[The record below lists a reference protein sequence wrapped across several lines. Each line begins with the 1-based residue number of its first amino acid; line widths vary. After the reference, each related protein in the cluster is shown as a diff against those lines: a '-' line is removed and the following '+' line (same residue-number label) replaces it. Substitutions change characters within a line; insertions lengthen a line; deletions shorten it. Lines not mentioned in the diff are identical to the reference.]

1 LFLYHCV
8 HYPFLTQENKVPAP
22 ELTNRIKAALGEHA
36 EKKDEEEEE
45 ESDMD
50 MDDIPDEEMA
60 KLDKK
65 LAEAFKALGGNKS
78 GAEKKK
84 EMLSSLAKQHF
95 RLRQGEKQS

>member
-1 LFLYHCV
+1 
-8 HYPFLTQENKVPAP
+8 
-22 ELTNRIKAALGEHA
+22 
-36 EKKDEEEEE
+36 
-45 ESDMD
+45 MD